1 MRPSFRV
8 VRPTLSRL
16 RALASLSPRVEAGR
30 STRALDAGQVELMP
44 ALGFARFAVVRH
56 DRGGRV
62 AHRMARDQP
71 VTLEQITVLA
81 MALPATLSRRSDH
94 EPD

>member
-1 MRPSFRV
+1 M
-8 VRPTLSRL
+8 
-16 RALASLSPRVEAGR
+16 A
-30 STRALDAGQVELMP
+30 AGQAAVMR

-62 AHRMARDQP
+62 AHRMARDHP
-71 VTLEQITVLA
+71 VAVERITVFD
-81 MALPATLSRRSDH
+81 MALPATLFGCRDH

>member
-1 MRPSFRV
+1 M
-8 VRPTLSRL
+8 
-16 RALASLSPRVEAGR
+16 G
-30 STRALDAGQVELMP
+30 AGQAAVMR

-62 AHRMARDQP
+62 AHRIARDRP
-71 VTLEQITVLA
+71 VAVERIAVLA
-81 MALPATLSRRSDH
+81 MALPATRSARPDD